1 MYFPKIGGFDLKE
14 ILIRTFVRV
23 GRKLRGAGRVL
34 GLYLDDLLLLAG
46 GVCFVRAALDLGGRP
61 AALATAGVCLTAYA
75 VVVARSRGG
84 GRR

>member
-1 MYFPKIGGFDLKE
+1 MKE
-14 ILIRTFVRV
+14 KLGRAVRT
-23 GRKLRGAGRVL
+23 L

-61 AALATAGVCLTAYA
+61 AALVTAGICLTAYA

-84 GRR
+84 GGR